1 MVSHIGISKE
11 KIAQFCCYNHIS
23 RLCLFGSVL
32 RDDFAADSDVD
43 VLVDFEKQYSP
54 GLMELVRIESELSE
68 VFGRKVDMVE
78 RHAVEKSENYI
89 RRKHILESLEAV
101 YVA

>member
-11 KIAQFCCYNHIS
+11 KIAEFCNRNHIC

-32 RDDFAADSDVD
+32 REDFAADSDVD
-43 VLVDFEKQYSP
+43 VLVDFEGQYRP
-54 GLMELVRIESELSE
+54 GLMELVGIESELSD

-78 RHAVEKSENYI
+78 RQAVERSENYI
-89 RRKHILESLEAV
+89 RRKHTLESLEAV